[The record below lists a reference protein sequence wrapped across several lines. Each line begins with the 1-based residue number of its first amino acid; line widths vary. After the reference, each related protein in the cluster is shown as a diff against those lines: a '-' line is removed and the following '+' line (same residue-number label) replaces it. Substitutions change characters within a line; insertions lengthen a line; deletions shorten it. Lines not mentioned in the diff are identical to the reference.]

1 MNFVPRGS
9 LVRSVDPVSG
19 VPHMSSRRAVEMGEI
34 GVVMGVTKGTPE
46 EFLSNSIIWYDVLFH
61 DGVVEVPEW
70 CIETIS

>member
-1 MNFVPRGS
+1 
-9 LVRSVDPVSG
+9 
-19 VPHMSSRRAVEMGEI
+19 MSSRRAVEMGEI